1 MPVLDCYDYKIRYMY
16 KFTYKRPFEN
26 MPILLEHFNAE
37 ICISSLKIMTA
48 DFITYIQKVN
58 NQRRFVFSNL

>member
-1 MPVLDCYDYKIRYMY
+1 MY

-26 MPILLEHFNAE
+26 MTILLEHFNAE

-58 NQRRFVFSNL
+58 NQRRFLLSNLR

>member
-1 MPVLDCYDYKIRYMY
+1 MY

-58 NQRRFVFSNL
+58 NQRRFVLSNL

>member
-1 MPVLDCYDYKIRYMY
+1 MY

-26 MPILLEHFNAE
+26 MPILLEHFNTE

-48 DFITYIQKVN
+48 DFITYIQKDN
-58 NQRRFVFSNL
+58 NQRRFFKVTYDSLTLNWKL

>member
-1 MPVLDCYDYKIRYMY
+1 MY

-26 MPILLEHFNAE
+26 MPILLEHFNTE

-58 NQRRFVFSNL
+58 NQRRFLLSNLRKFDS